1 MRTIRAGPAI
11 APKERGSLHRI
22 GTKPCQGQIGS
33 RERTVDAG
41 SGKERIK
48 SMSQTQ
54 EATLRCQRQ
63 PSTAFLNLLNQ
74 FCLVQ
79 SLGSI
84 PWPHD
89 ILPHLWGSRDF
100 QPRPQV
106 RLTLSPFISVQ
117 RTTAVKPQLC
127 RTQPGLPK
135 VERRRPRSSER
146 DMAFQSACHRPR

>member
-1 MRTIRAGPAI
+1 M
-11 APKERGSLHRI
+11 
-22 GTKPCQGQIGS
+22 PCQGQSGS

-54 EATLRCQRQ
+54 EATLRHQRQ

-74 FCLVQ
+74 FRLVQ

-89 ILPHLWGSRDF
+89 ILPPLAIAAISAKLPVGRLYGSYPETAFEDVIEANRRCTRTINAGAFGVLPD
-100 QPRPQV
+100 PPKTA
-106 RLTLSPFISVQ
+106 RLAAGRL
-117 RTTAVKPQLC
+117 
-127 RTQPGLPK
+127 
-135 VERRRPRSSER
+135 RRSYAENLLLLTNCKQIRIIGGGGGS
-146 DMAFQSACHRPR
+146 